1 VAAESRSE
9 ERAARRDETPARVE
23 APAAK
28 SDARGAKHKDSG
40 LGIREQRAA
49 MRDRKLGALAS
60 WARSDGRG
68 QKTPANSDDLRG
80 LLTGLAVPSAVVSVG
95 YGRGCRIRRVRVPAA
110 RESQE
115 TEAVGAV
122 ILSKRAL
129 AEQRD
134 QPRV

>member
-9 ERAARRDETPARVE
+9 ERAPRRDEAAARVE
-23 APAAK
+23 APAGK
-28 SDARGAKHKDSG
+28 SDARGARRGDSG

-122 ILSKRAL
+122 ILSRRAL

-134 QPRV
+134 QPQV

>member
-1 VAAESRSE
+1 
-9 ERAARRDETPARVE
+9 
-23 APAAK
+23 
-28 SDARGAKHKDSG
+28 
-40 LGIREQRAA
+40 

-60 WARSDGRG
+60 WARSEDRGRHAAPG
-68 QKTPANSDDLRG
+68 SDDLRA

-110 RESQE
+110 REPQE

-122 ILSKRAL
+122 IISRRLL

-134 QPRV
+134 QPQV